1 VAVERAVHY
10 RVSMPSATV
19 PHITACEL
27 VDRYE
32 ALLIDAY
39 GVLITHDG
47 ALPGAAELVGHLN
60 GTNKPFFIVTND
72 ASRSPVRSAERYQ
85 GLGLSIEVDQIIT
98 SGLLLKR
105 HFSDHQLVGA
115 RCVVLGTPDSHEYV
129 RNAGGQIVDL
139 ATAEDAD
146 AVIAC
151 DERGFDVMPGLD
163 RVLSLLFRRIDEG
176 VPITLIVPN
185 PDLIYPACTGQY
197 GFTAGALALIFEG
210 ALEQRYPDR
219 DDLRFI
225 RLGKP
230 HPPIF
235 EEARRRSGTDHMVM
249 IGDQLATD
257 IRGAA
262 RYGIDSA
269 LVTTGLTRIDADGE
283 PAHGYPVDARPTYV
297 LDSLRIG

>member
-1 VAVERAVHY
+1 VDY
-10 RVSMPSATV
+10 RVAMPSATV
-19 PHITACEL
+19 PHIAASEL
-27 VDRYE
+27 VNRYE

-47 ALPGAAELVGHLN
+47 ALPGSVEFVAHLN
-60 GTNKPFFIVTND
+60 RTNKPFFIVTND

-85 GLGLSIEVDQIIT
+85 GLGLQIEVEQIIT

-105 HFSDHQLVGA
+105 HFDAQQLVGA
-115 RCVVLGTPDSHEYV
+115 RCVVLGPPDSHEYV
-129 RNAGGQIVDL
+129 RNAGGQIVEL
-139 ATAEDAD
+139 ETAEDAD

-163 RVLSLLFRRIDEG
+163 RVLSLLFRRIDRG
-176 VPITLIVPN
+176 APITMIVPN
-185 PDLIYPACTGQY
+185 PDLIYPASAGRY
-197 GFTAGALALIFEG
+197 GFTAGALALIFET
-210 ALEQRYPDR
+210 ALRQRYADR
-219 DDLRFI
+219 DDLGFV

-230 HPPIF
+230 HEPIF

-269 LVTTGLTRIDADGE
+269 LVTTGLTRMDADGE
-283 PAHGYPVDARPTYV
+283 PAHGYPADARPTYV
-297 LDSLRIG
+297 LDSLRID